1 MESRRSK
8 KTRSYGEASKPS
20 RDSHQSLSPPTSGSR
35 PLLKDRV
42 KSAPLVAQSAK
53 IKHDARA
60 RHGTVKPSPRE
71 EEGTQPPPSAPDYPS
86 SRTAGQQ
93 ESCTHTASVP
103 NTFEDN
109 PCTKQSYVALK
120 ADWTLHTIG
129 NDGGQNARSH
139 SSGTGRKSSWEI
151 DFRPMR
157 A

>member
-42 KSAPLVAQSAK
+42 KSAPLVAQSVK
-53 IKHDARA
+53 NKHDGRA
-60 RHGTVKPSPRE
+60 RHGTVKPSLKE
-71 EEGTQPPPSAPDYPS
+71 EDGTQPPPSAPDYPS

-93 ESCTHTASVP
+93 ESCTHTASVSD
-103 NTFEDN
+103 TFEDN
-109 PCTKQSYVALK
+109 LYTKQSYVALK
-120 ADWTLHTIG
+120 SDWTWHILG
-129 NDGGQNARSH
+129 NDDGQIARSH